1 MGDNDFPTIL
11 AGGFS
16 EFLNNYLK
24 KFQNQNPTQLPTTG
38 EYAQFAN
45 QPQGSTGGSR
55 GEFDRDYIEKM
66 NQPVMPMP
74 EWMRNNPPGQE
85 PQTPGQGA
93 KQAFGGT
100 QFPTPFGGSRFDIAG
115 GTSFEI
121 PKGQGAL
128 GRRSG
133 EQLQR
138 IQESG
143 IQNEQ
148 LQQELERR
156 GMMPRGI
163 QLPPV

>member
-11 AGGFS
+11 AGGSS

-66 NQPVMPMP
+66 NQPITPMP

-100 QFPTPFGGSRFDIAG
+100 QFPTPFGGSRFDVAAAP
-115 GTSFEI
+115 SFDMNKPYI
-121 PKGQGAL
+121 PGQQDYTGIPNATPEML
-128 GRRSG
+128 RR
-133 EQLQR
+133 
-138 IQESG
+138 
-143 IQNEQ
+143 
-148 LQQELERR
+148 LQQRKMVNPGGQELP
-156 GMMPRGI
+156 GF
-163 QLPPV
+163 LKPV